1 MNIQRQYEKEHP
13 ERIGETDKVFAESL
27 YIEWLEAKVI
37 AVQNDVI
44 KSLPTD
50 AEALWKAAKET
61 VTLHHYNGDTRPPID
76 VDKYKT
82 LQDYLNGN
90 AREGN

>member
-1 MNIQRQYEKEHP
+1 MKEEIRKIIRENSEKATE
-13 ERIGETDKVFAESL
+13 EILKLV
-27 YIEWLEAKVI
+27 AKP
-37 AVQNDVI
+37 DVI
-44 KSLPTD
+44 KLLPTD

>member
-1 MNIQRQYEKEHP
+1 ME
-13 ERIGETDKVFAESL
+13 
-27 YIEWLEAKVI
+27 EAKKYFKQRLQTMEGEPLEEIRKVDLEI
-37 AVQNDVI
+37 IYSWMEDYAADKI
-44 KSLPTD
+44 KDISPI
-50 AEALWKAAKET
+50 LWKAAKET

-90 AREGN
+90 ARVGN